1 MRPTGNAEL
10 DGFRAWLSCPEL
22 PETTRAR
29 RDTKKKGKAGTLI
42 YTVCGTTVNIASFTF
57 DGILYAVDS
66 GAMLDA

>member
-29 RDTKKKGKAGTLI
+29 RDTKKKRKGRDGNIHCLRDDREYSKFYVRWDI
-42 YTVCGTTVNIASFTF
+42 VC
-57 DGILYAVDS
+57 S
-66 GAMLDA
+66 G